1 VTADT
6 RMKAD
11 PAEALAAYGRVAV
24 DEPLARHTSYRIGG
38 PADFLVTPATTRQVP
53 GLLATCRSLGLPVT
67 VLGNGTNTLV
77 RDGGLTGVVVRLSAC
92 TAVTGLGVDGLV
104 AEAGVSFPRLAREAA
119 RRGLAGLAFA
129 IGIPGTV
136 GGAVRMNAGAHGAE
150 LADVLECVDV
160 ATYDGDVITLTADR
174 MGLSYRAS
182 RLPDG
187 IVLTAVF
194 NLTPG
199 DPAEIKAEMDRHLD
213 RRGQT
218 QPILTP
224 NAGSV
229 FKNPPGTYAARL
241 IEEAG
246 CKEMAEGDAMVS
258 PRHANFIVNQGKA
271 TARDVLALVDRVRE
285 RVRAHAGV
293 VLEMEI
299 KVIGRE
305 ETP

>member
-53 GLLATCRSLGLPVT
+53 GLLATCRDLGLPVT

-77 RDGGLTGVVVRLSAC
+77 RDGGIEGVVVRLSAC
-92 TAVTGLGVDGLV
+92 TAVTGLGADGLV

-160 ATYDGDVITLTADR
+160 ATYDGDVITLPVDR

-246 CKEMAEGDAMVS
+246 CKEMAVGDAMVS

-305 ETP
+305 AAP